1 LIHTLK
7 TQIKE
12 NCIYAIKN
20 FKVQESTIY
29 HPVDNELKIVF
40 LYNTIAKELKE
51 ASNSFPKFY
60 FEFATVEVLLE
71 REDKDT
77 QH

>member
-1 LIHTLK
+1 M
-7 TQIKE
+7 
-12 NCIYAIKN
+12 
-20 FKVQESTIY
+20 
-29 HPVDNELKIVF
+29 
-40 LYNTIAKELKE
+40 YNTIAKELKE